1 MNNLLNTIKI
11 NETDLPI
18 IEYDGERV
26 LNLKLIDQIH
36 GRPEGTARKRF
47 NDNKQYFIENE
58 DFFSLSASEFRTL
71 IWESFGFEPR
81 SNSGTLLLEDGKI
94 VSAPCKYS
102 LKNGF
107 SANLGSEKCQKTGDL
122 NAQNAQTE
130 NKKSSK
136 NSFSARYTSEKGQII
151 ASFCGDDVQKDTLFI
166 RLRRVYMYLARISIG
181 QVKSQGNLSAAEY
194 LLSLQEEWADA
205 LHDYETNGI
214 AIKTSHIKQESSKIR
229 DFLAVCKEKRMNDNP
244 NERKVLSSMIKDMAE
259 KIGHSYQNE
268 LFDE

>member
-1 MNNLLNTIKI
+1 MNNLPEMKVTGVMHFAGRPHLTY
-11 NETDLPI
+11 TLHDTQYLSM
-18 IEYDGERV
+18 RSLV
-26 LNLKLIDQIH
+26 DQI
-36 GRPEGTARKRF
+36 GL
-47 NDNKQYFIENE
+47 DW
-58 DFFSLSASEFRTL
+58 RTQKKGL
-71 IWESFGFEPR
+71 LDDDAVLFY
-81 SNSGTLLLEDGKI
+81 GTLLLEDRNI
-94 VSAPCKYS
+94 MQAPCKYS
-102 LKNGF
+102 LKNGI
-107 SANLGSEKCQKTGDL
+107 SASHDSEKCQKTGDL
-122 NAQNAQTE
+122 NAQKVQTE

-166 RLRRVYMYLARISIG
+166 RLRRVQMYIARISIG
-181 QVKSQGNLSAAEY
+181 HVRGTGGNSSSAEY
-194 LLSLQEEWADA
+194 LLALHEEWADA

>member
-1 MNNLLNTIKI
+1 MNNLPEMKVTGVMHFAGRPHLTY
-11 NETDLPI
+11 TLHDTQYLSM
-18 IEYDGERV
+18 RSLV
-26 LNLKLIDQIH
+26 DQI
-36 GRPEGTARKRF
+36 GLDWRGQKRGLL
-47 NDNKQYFIENE
+47 D
-58 DFFSLSASEFRTL
+58 D
-71 IWESFGFEPR
+71 ESVLFY
-81 SNSGTLLLEDGKI
+81 GTLLLEDGKI

-136 NSFSARYTSEKGQII
+136 NSFSANHDSENGQII
-151 ASFCGDDVQKDTLFI
+151 ANFCSDDVQKDTLFI
-166 RLRRVYMYLARISIG
+166 RLRRVQMYIARISIG
-181 QVKSQGNLSAAEY
+181 HIRAKGNLSSAEY
-194 LLSLQEEWADA
+194 VLALHEEWADA